1 MEERVDYVTETEEA
15 LDMLGKGH
23 EAPYEIHMPSRVIS
37 EGDEGQQEY
46 QTGVWIK
53 ITASFRNKHLKKL
66 KGSRLG
72 VWLCIALHINERN
85 DSHPSI
91 ETICDETGYSNRE
104 VIDCV
109 RELEK
114 DGYLTVI
121 RGKQRYNIYHVNF
134 GAAFGKGNTPTSEE
148 SSQVKK
154 SARNS
159 ELSSGKML
167 KSSLKEEP
175 IKKNQKERVTRPLNF
190 KDMTVAEARKVPS
203 LRMYIQAT
211 DHFPG
216 SVVWEYVHNT
226 ITQNNLTFEKLQ
238 EAAVEWSAR
247 GFKPSNVKGV
257 LEWAINGIPSNGYA
271 AKPADTAPRPEY
283 LPVQPDPNKDKY
295 VPRPNHIPRP
305 AIKSAP
311 ALGD

>member
-1 MEERVDYVTETEEA
+1 MSGFEKQTYTQVPNSLFEIMHEMDECELKVVLYICRYTFGYHRDEVKISTRKLANAIKMSVASVDKGANAAVDRGLIERITDGQNTTIWRAIVSDSENESPDTVLENETPVTQKMNRSVP
-15 LDMLGKGH
+15 D
-23 EAPYEIHMPSRVIS
+23 
-37 EGDEGQQEY
+37 
-46 QTGVWIK
+46 
-53 ITASFRNKHLKKL
+53 
-66 KGSRLG
+66 
-72 VWLCIALHINERN
+72 NE
-85 DSHPSI
+85 
-91 ETICDETGYSNRE
+91 
-104 VIDCV
+104 
-109 RELEK
+109 
-114 DGYLTVI
+114 
-121 RGKQRYNIYHVNF
+121 
-134 GAAFGKGNTPTSEE
+134 
-148 SSQVKK
+148 SQVGVKERIKKAKK
-154 SARNS
+154 SPS
-159 ELSSGKML
+159 
-167 KSSLKEEP
+167 
-175 IKKNQKERVTRPLNF
+175 LNF

-238 EAAVEWSAR
+238 AAAVEWSAR